1 MFYVPRG
8 KPQVLHWKQL
18 LLTTYTGNMY
28 VIHNVSDRDARLFFA
43 QARKVEKEELD
54 GDREDRSPTFVNS
67 PSR

>member
-1 MFYVPRG
+1 
-8 KPQVLHWKQL
+8 
-18 LLTTYTGNMY
+18 MY
-28 VIHNVSDRDARLFFA
+28 LIQNVSDRNARLFFA